1 MTSTPLFSVVIPV
14 FNRASTILPS
24 LESVAKQTVG
34 DWECLVVDDGSED
47 GNALREVVA
56 SFGDPRFKY
65 FRQENAG
72 GGAARNTGIRAA
84 TGRYIAFL
92 DSDDM
97 FLPNKFEVLASVV
110 PADPKIVFYSQAL
123 VDRGVGRVWVRPS
136 RGIAPGEDVG
146 AYLFVHN
153 QFITTISLVVAR
165 ETALGTLFDPA
176 LPKGQ
181 DLDFCLRL
189 QRDGACF
196 QMIEQPLAVWNDA
209 AEGGRTSR
217 TPGHEAP
224 LAWLERSR
232 PLLSRKAY
240 LGYRATVLAYY
251 LAKAKP
257 WTALRDLF
265 LGWLLAGVP
274 LKVVLRHAL
283 RAYLPRRCYRQVV
296 DLFVRAAGRDSSSF
310 AVKQKA
316 SS

>member
-1 MTSTPLFSVVIPV
+1 
-14 FNRASTILPS
+14 
-24 LESVAKQTVG
+24 
-34 DWECLVVDDGSED
+34 
-47 GNALREVVA
+47 
-56 SFGDPRFKY
+56 
-65 FRQENAG
+65 
-72 GGAARNTGIRAA
+72 
-84 TGRYIAFL
+84 
-92 DSDDM
+92 
-97 FLPNKFEVLASVV
+97 V
-110 PADPKIVFYSQAL
+110 PADPKIVFYSQAI
-123 VDRGVGRVWVRPS
+123 VDRGVGRVWIRPN

-153 QFITTISLVVAR
+153 QFITTISIVVAR

-217 TPGHEAP
+217 TPGYEAP
-224 LAWLERSR
+224 LDWLERSR

-251 LAKAKP
+251 LARAKP
-257 WTALRDLF
+257 WTALLDLF

-274 LKVVLRHAL
+274 LKVVLRHTL
-283 RAYLPRRCYRQVV
+283 RAYLPRRGYREVV
-296 DLFVRAAGRDSSSF
+296 DLFVKVAGRNSSSF
-310 AVKQKA
+310 SVMQRA